1 MRQKDGGMQA
11 LRIVGGRPLEGTVVA
26 AGARNAMTKLII
38 ASLLSDKRCTF
49 FNVPDVG
56 DVAITLAMCQE
67 VGMEYV
73 WDRQAKVLEV
83 QTKELKTT
91 YIPQRF
97 TGSNR
102 VPILMV
108 GALLARSEEDIV
120 VPLLC
125 GSAADARPVD
135 FHVEALRTLGASI
148 ELKESRKEGAFHA
161 FAPHGLKGGLIH
173 LPFPSVGATENS
185 ILAAVTA
192 RGTTVITNAA
202 VEPEVLELML
212 FLQKL
217 GANIVLDTDRTIT
230 IQGTRSFH
238 PAEHTVISDRIE
250 AASFAMLALATGGRI
265 FVEGAEHRH
274 LVTFLNGVREIG
286 GSFSV
291 KHHGIEFWAEGP
303 LKGGLHIETD
313 VHPGFMTD
321 WQQPF
326 VVLLTQA
333 SGSSIVHETVY
344 ENRFG
349 YVDTLVKMGA
359 EIATFRQCLGGRVC
373 RFNDH
378 AHPHSVIVRG
388 KTPLTGAAITIP
400 DLRAGFAYVM
410 AALIAEGESTV
421 SGIDFVTRGHERLVD
436 KLHALGADIATVP
449 TEKGG
454 DRPDCFDLF
463 SRIAMPQRKE
473 QPSAAEKS

>member
-1 MRQKDGGMQA
+1 MDLLK
-11 LRIVGGRPLEGTVVA
+11 ISGGRKLEGSVITS
-26 AGARNAMTKLII
+26 GARNAMTKLII

-56 DVAITLAMCQE
+56 DVALTLAMCQE

-97 TGSNR
+97 SGSNR
-102 VPILMV
+102 VPILMI

-120 VPLLC
+120 VPLVC
-125 GSAADARPVD
+125 GSIDSRPVD
-135 FHVEALRTLGASI
+135 YHVEALRSLGATV
-148 ELKESRKEGAFHA
+148 ELKMSRKEGAFHA
-161 FAPHGLKGGLIH
+161 FAPCGLKGSLIE
-173 LPFPSVGATENS
+173 LPFPSVGATENT

-192 RGTTVITNAA
+192 RGTTIIKNAA
-202 VEPEVLELML
+202 VEPEIVELIL

-217 GANIVLDTDRTIT
+217 GAHVVVETDRTIT
-230 IQGTRSFH
+230 IQGTRSFR
-238 PAEHTVISDRIE
+238 AVEHVVMSDRIE
-250 AASFAMLALATGGRI
+250 AASFAMLALASGGRI
-265 FVEGAEHRH
+265 FVEGAEHSH
-274 LVTFLNGVREIG
+274 LITFLNYVREIG

-291 KHHGIEFWAEGP
+291 KSHGIEFWAEGP
-303 LKGGLHIETD
+303 LKGGVHVETD

-333 SGSSIVHETVY
+333 QGSSIVHETVY

-349 YVDTLVKMGA
+349 YVDTLVQMGA
-359 EIATFRQCLGGRVC
+359 EISTFRQCLGGRIC

-378 AHPHSVIVRG
+378 MHPHSVIVRG
-388 KTPLTGAAITIP
+388 KSSLHGTSITIP
-400 DLRAGFAYVM
+400 DLRAGFAYIM
-410 AALIAEGESTV
+410 AALIADGESTI
-421 SGIDFVTRGHERLVD
+421 SGLDFLMRGHERLVE
-436 KLHALGADIATVP
+436 KLTSLGAEMALVNQTASSAAIVAL
-449 TEKGG
+449 
-454 DRPDCFDLF
+454 DLF
-463 SRIAMPQRKE
+463 SRVR
-473 QPSAAEKS
+473 

>member
-1 MRQKDGGMQA
+1 MQS
-11 LRIVGGRPLEGTVVA
+11 LRIIGGRPLQGTVSA
-26 AGARNAMTKLII
+26 SGARNAMTKLII

-56 DVAITLAMCQE
+56 DVAMTLAMCQE

-91 YIPQRF
+91 YVPQRF
-97 TGSNR
+97 SGSNR

-125 GSAADARPVD
+125 GTSSEARPVD
-135 FHVEALRTLGASI
+135 FHVEALRTLGATI
-148 ELKESRKEGAFHA
+148 ELKVSRKEGAFHA
-161 FAPHGLKGGLIH
+161 FAPHGLKGGLIY

-192 RGTTVITNAA
+192 RGTTIIKNAA
-202 VEPEVLELML
+202 VGPEILELIL

-230 IQGTRSFH
+230 VQGTRSFH
-238 PAEHTVISDRIE
+238 PVEHTVMSDRIE
-250 AASFAMLALATGGRI
+250 AASFAMLALTSGGRI
-265 FVEGAEHRH
+265 FVEGAEHRN
-274 LVTFLNGVREIG
+274 LVTFLNSIREIG
-286 GSFSV
+286 GCFSV
-291 KHHGIEFWAEGP
+291 KQHGIEFWAEGP

-313 VHPGFMTD
+313 VHPGFLTD

-349 YVDTLVKMGA
+349 YVDTLTKMGA

-388 KTPLTGAAITIP
+388 KTPLEGTQIAIP

-410 AALIAEGESTV
+410 AALIARGESTLT
-421 SGIDFVTRGHERLVD
+421 GLDFLTRGHERIVD
-436 KLHALGADIATVP
+436 KLHALGADINAV
-449 TEKGG
+449 KGEG
-454 DRPDCFDLF
+454 GADCFDLF
-463 SRIAMPQRKE
+463 SRIVIPRKKEELPMPVDH
-473 QPSAAEKS
+473 

>member
-1 MRQKDGGMQA
+1 MQA

-38 ASLLSDKRCTF
+38 ASLVSDKRCTF

-91 YIPQRF
+91 YVPHRF
-97 TGSNR
+97 SGSNR

-125 GSAADARPVD
+125 GSAVDARPVD
-135 FHVEALRTLGASI
+135 FHVDALRTLGAII
-148 ELKESRKEGAFHA
+148 ELKVSRKEGSFHA
-161 FAPHGLKGGLIH
+161 FAPHGLKGGLIQ
-173 LPFPSVGATENS
+173 LPFPSVGATENT

-192 RGTTVITNAA
+192 RGTTIIKNAA
-202 VEPEVLELML
+202 VEPEVLDLML

-238 PAEHTVISDRIE
+238 PVEHTVISDRIE
-250 AASFAMLALATGGRI
+250 AASFAMLALASGGRI
-265 FVEGAEHRH
+265 FVQGAEHRN
-274 LVTFLNGVREIG
+274 LITFLNAVREIG
-286 GSFSV
+286 GCFSV
-291 KHHGIEFWAEGP
+291 KHHGIEFWTEGP
-303 LKGGLHIETD
+303 LRGGFHVETD

-349 YVDTLVKMGA
+349 YVDTLTKMGA
-359 EIATFRQCLGGRVC
+359 EISTFRQCLGNRIC
-373 RFNDH
+373 RFNDY
-378 AHPHSVIVRG
+378 AHPHSVIVKG
-388 KTPLTGAAITIP
+388 KTPLEGMAISIP

-410 AALIAEGESTV
+410 AALIAQGESTLT
-421 SGIDFVTRGHERLVD
+421 GMDFVTRGHERIVD
-436 KLHALGADIATVP
+436 KLHALGADITAVP
-449 TEKGG
+449 SSKAGES
-454 DRPDCFDLF
+454 PDCFDLF
-463 SRIAMPQRKE
+463 SRIALPKG
-473 QPSAAEKS
+473 P

>member
-1 MRQKDGGMQA
+1 MES
-11 LRIVGGRPLEGTVVA
+11 LRIVGGKRLEGTVST

-56 DVAITLAMCQE
+56 DVALTLAMCQE
-67 VGMEYV
+67 VGMEYI

-91 YIPQRF
+91 YVPQRF
-97 TGSNR
+97 SGSNR

-120 VPLLC
+120 VPLVC
-125 GSAADARPVD
+125 GSADSRPVD
-135 FHVEALRTLGASI
+135 YHVEALRSLGATV
-148 ELKESRKEGAFHA
+148 ELKTSRKEGAFHA
-161 FAPHGLKGGLIH
+161 FAPCGLKGSLIQ
-173 LPFPSVGATENS
+173 LPFPSVGATENT

-192 RGTTVITNAA
+192 RGTTIIKNAA
-202 VEPEVLELML
+202 VEPEIVELIL

-217 GANIVLDTDRTIT
+217 GAHIVLETDRTIT
-230 IQGTRSFH
+230 IQGTRSFRQV
-238 PAEHTVISDRIE
+238 EHTVMSDRIE
-250 AASFAMLALATGGRI
+250 AASFAMLAMATGSRV
-265 FVEGAEHRH
+265 FVEGAEHSH
-274 LVTFLNGVREIG
+274 LITFLNYVREIG
-286 GSFSV
+286 GCFSV
-291 KHHGIEFWAEGP
+291 KQHGIEFWTENP
-303 LKGGLHIETD
+303 LKGGLHVETD

-333 SGSSIVHETVY
+333 QGSSIVHETVY

-349 YVDTLVKMGA
+349 YVDTLTNMGA
-359 EIATFRQCLGGRVC
+359 EITTFRQCLGGRIC

-388 KTPLTGAAITIP
+388 KTPLQGALITIP
-400 DLRAGFAYVM
+400 DLRAGFAYIM
-410 AALIAEGESTV
+410 AALIAEGESTI
-421 SGIDFVTRGHERLVD
+421 SGLDFLTRGHERIVE
-436 KLHALGADIATVP
+436 KLTALGADVSVVNQPSSPSELMAL
-449 TEKGG
+449 
-454 DRPDCFDLF
+454 DLF
-463 SRIAMPQRKE
+463 SFVNSARKRHADKE
-473 QPSAAEKS
+473 AR

>member
-1 MRQKDGGMQA
+1 MEG
-11 LRIVGGRPLEGTVVA
+11 LRIVGGKPLEGTVKA

-38 ASLLSDKRCTF
+38 ASLLTDKRCTF

-56 DVAITLAMCQE
+56 DVALTLAMCQE
-67 VGMEYV
+67 VGMEYL

-97 TGSNR
+97 SGSNR

-120 VPLLC
+120 VPLLS
-125 GSAADARPVD
+125 GTEARPVD
-135 FHVEALRTLGASI
+135 FHVEALRTLGATI
-148 ELKESRKEGAFHA
+148 ELNMSRREGALQA
-161 FAPHGLKGGLIH
+161 FAPHGLKGGIIEF
-173 LPFPSVGATENS
+173 PYPSVGATENA

-192 RGTTVITNAA
+192 RGTTIIKNAA
-202 VEPEVLELML
+202 VEPEIVELIL

-217 GANIVLDTDRTIT
+217 GASIVMDADRTIT
-230 IQGTRSFH
+230 IVGTRSFH
-238 PAEHTVISDRIE
+238 PVEHTVMADRIE
-250 AASFAMLALATGGRI
+250 VASFAMLALASNGRLFI
-265 FVEGAEHRH
+265 EGAEHKN
-274 LVTFLNGVREIG
+274 LITFLNAIREIG
-286 GSFSV
+286 GSFAV
-291 KHHGIEFWAEGP
+291 KQHGIEFWADGP
-303 LKGGLHIETD
+303 LKGGLHVETD

-333 SGSSIVHETVY
+333 KGASIVHETVY

-359 EIATFRQCLGGRVC
+359 DISTFRQCLGGRVC

-388 KTPLTGAAITIP
+388 QTQLEGASITIP
-400 DLRAGFAYVM
+400 DLRAGFAYLM
-410 AALIAEGESTV
+410 AALIAKGESLV
-421 SGIDFVTRGHERLVD
+421 AGLDFLTRGYEHIVEKLTGVGAQIELVSEP
-436 KLHALGADIATVP
+436 HMPAGASSI
-449 TEKGG
+449 
-454 DRPDCFDLF
+454 DLF
-463 SRIAMPQRKE
+463 HLFTNGTPKKGTLAPQ
-473 QPSAAEKS
+473 A

>member
-1 MRQKDGGMQA
+1 MQS
-11 LRIVGGRPLEGTVVA
+11 LRVVGGKPLYGTIVA

-38 ASLLSDKRCTF
+38 ASLISDKRCTF
-49 FNVPDVG
+49 FNVPDVA

-67 VGMEYV
+67 VGMEYL
-73 WDRQAKVLEV
+73 WDKQASVLEV
-83 QTKELKTT
+83 QTKDLKTS
-91 YIPQRF
+91 YVPHRF
-97 TGSNR
+97 SGSNR

-120 VPLLC
+120 VPIL
-125 GSAADARPVD
+125 SADSADARPLD
-135 FHVEALRTLGASI
+135 FHVEALRTLGATV
-148 ELKESRKEGAFHA
+148 ELKMFRKEGAFHA
-161 FAPHGLKGGLIH
+161 SAPHGLKGGLVR
-173 LPFPSVGATENS
+173 LPYPSVGATENS

-192 RGTTVITNAA
+192 RGTTIIKNAA
-202 VEPEVLELML
+202 VEPEIVELIL

-217 GANIVLDTDRTIT
+217 GANIVLDTDRSIT

-238 PAEHTVISDRIE
+238 PVEHTVIADRIE
-250 AASFAMLALATGGRI
+250 AASFAMLALASGGRVY
-265 FVEGAEHRH
+265 VEGAEHRN
-274 LVTFLNGVREIG
+274 LITFLNAVREIG

-291 KHHGIEFWAEGP
+291 KDRGIEFWADGS
-303 LKGGLHIETD
+303 LKGGLHVETD

-349 YVDTLVKMGA
+349 YVDILSKMGA
-359 EIATFRQCLGGRVC
+359 EISTFHQCLGGRLC

-388 KTPLTGAAITIP
+388 KTPLQGTTIAIP

-410 AALIAEGESTV
+410 AALLAQGESTI
-421 SGIDFVTRGHERLVD
+421 SGVEFLTRGHERIVE
-436 KLHALGADIATVP
+436 KLHALGADISACEEAP
-449 TEKGG
+449 SEEG
-454 DRPDCFDLF
+454 CLDLF
-463 SRIAMPQRKE
+463 SNY
-473 QPSAAEKS
+473 